1 MSRGQPGGGIPV
13 VEMLIRSGFWG
24 WVSFSSLGLG
34 LEEGEEEDD
43 DSKAERIVFEA
54 SRQIVLSTSPMGAR
68 GLRCSL
74 KAVGPMPLI
83 IRSTVLV
90 SLAVVAMVELVLG
103 CKTVLTASTSR
114 TSPLVIVRKRV
125 WVSALMPL
133 AERES

>member
-1 MSRGQPGGGIPV
+1 MSRGQAGAGIPV
-13 VEMLIRSGFWG
+13 VEMLIRRGFWG
-24 WVSFSSLGLG
+24 LLLFFGGSKG
-34 LEEGEEEDD
+34 EEGEEEDD

-83 IRSTVLV
+83 IRSTALV

-114 TSPLVIVRKRV
+114 TSPWVIVRKRV